1 MAGSRGGIVELVET
15 PTKLDRRH
23 KRMRTLGV
31 ADPGDGGP
39 WGWRTGTQENTDKQT
54 QYKSEKAYKQEKK
67 QEKLT
72 Q

>member
-39 WGWRTGTQENTDKQT
+39 WDGGPWGWRTGTVQMT
-54 QYKSEKAYKQEKK
+54 QARCR
-67 QEKLT
+67 
-72 Q
+72 